1 MSFPKGFIMKIRPLH
16 IKHIAS
22 LLLAAALML
31 SSCKSLEVSEIPER
45 TVSNGNFG
53 GIAFDTTAK
62 TAETALPIPQKTNAL
77 QSEETEISGE
87 STTTPPQT
95 TAAESE
101 TGTTAVTT
109 TQNPV
114 TTTAATKATTTKAAT
129 TAATTKPAETTAKT
143 TEKTTTAA
151 TTEKT
156 TAVTTTTTAEI
167 ITTAPKTE
175 EETTKAPASGRNYP
189 KNSYSALN
197 YSEVKGV
204 WISYIEIN
212 NLLKGKSKSEFRKA
226 AGKLYDNCLSL
237 GLNTVYVH
245 VRAYGD
251 AFYYSELYPFSKY
264 VSGSLGT
271 KTDYDPLEILI
282 EEAHDRGLS
291 FQAWIN
297 PLRLC
302 ASGDMPYVSADY
314 PIGSWYKSADYKGK
328 YIVNVNGTW
337 YLNPAYSEAIKLVGD
352 GVREIVSGYDVD
364 GIHIDDYFYPTTDA
378 SFDSAAFNNSGKAS
392 LSAFRIANCNNLVRE
407 IYNATH
413 ECSSTAV
420 FGASTQGNMNN
431 NITQLY
437 ADAESWCRG
446 GYIDYFA
453 PQIYYGFENSA
464 QPFKTC
470 VDSWCDLVKGTNVK
484 LYIGLALY
492 KIGQEDKW
500 AGSGQYEWQNTSTM
514 IKRQI
519 EYSFGKKDCSGIV
532 LYCYNYLFSDGY
544 HTAAIQKEIDNF
556 KDLLI

>member
-1 MSFPKGFIMKIRPLH
+1 MKFRPLH

-22 LLLAAALML
+22 LLLAAAVML
-31 SSCKSLEVSEIPER
+31 CSCKSLEVSEIPER

-53 GIAFDTTAK
+53 GIAFDTEAK
-62 TAETALPIPQKTNAL
+62 TAETALPIPQKTTAP
-77 QSEETEISGE
+77 QSEETDFSEE

-95 TAAESE
+95 TEAESE
-101 TGTTAVTT
+101 SSAIAATT
-109 TQNPV
+109 TQTPV
-114 TTTAATKATTTKAAT
+114 TTTAAAT
-129 TAATTKPAETTAKT
+129 TAKKTAKTTAKT
-143 TEKTTTAA
+143 TEKTTAKTTTAA

-156 TAVTTTTTAEI
+156 TTTTVTTTAEKT
-167 ITTAPKTE
+167 TTAPKTE
-175 EETTKAPASGRNYP
+175 KEPEEVTEAGRNYP

-226 AGKLYDNCLSL
+226 AGQLYDNCLSL

-251 AFYYSELYPFSKY
+251 AFYYSDLYPFSKY
-264 VSGSLGT
+264 VSGSLGV

-302 ASGDMPYVSADY
+302 ASGDMPYVSAEY

-337 YLNPAYSEAIKLVGD
+337 YLNPAYSETIKLVGD

-378 SFDSAAFNNSGKAS
+378 SFDSAAFKNSGKSS
-392 LSAFRIANCNNLVRE
+392 LSSFRIANCNSLVRE

-437 ADAESWCRG
+437 ADAESWCNG
-446 GYIDYFA
+446 DYIDYFA
-453 PQIYYGFENSA
+453 PQIYYGFENSG

-519 EYSFGKKDCSGIV
+519 EYSFGKKNCSGIV
-532 LYCYNYLFSDGY
+532 LYCYNYLFSSGY

>member
-1 MSFPKGFIMKIRPLH
+1 
-16 IKHIAS
+16 
-22 LLLAAALML
+22 ML
-31 SSCKSLEVSEIPER
+31 CSCKSLEVSEIPER

-62 TAETALPIPQKTNAL
+62 TAETALPVPQKTTAPV
-77 QSEETEISGE
+77 SDETEISVE
-87 STTTPPQT
+87 VT
-95 TAAESE
+95 TAPPETTATESE
-101 TGTTAVTT
+101 TESTAAATT
-109 TQNPV
+109 TQKPV
-114 TTTAATKATTTKAAT
+114 TTAAATKATTTKAAT
-129 TAATTKPAETTAKT
+129 TEATTTRAATTKPAETTV
-143 TEKTTTAA
+143 KTTTAA

-156 TAVTTTTTAEI
+156 TAVTTTTTEEI
-167 ITTAPKTE
+167 TTTAPITE

-212 NLLKGKSKSEFRKA
+212 NLLKGKSKPEFRKA
-226 AGKLYDNCLSL
+226 VGKLYDNCLSL

-251 AFYYSELYPFSKY
+251 AFYYSDLYPFSKY

-271 KTDYDPLEILI
+271 KTDYDPLKILI
-282 EEAHDRGLS
+282 EEAHSRGLS

-302 ASGDMPYVSADY
+302 VGGDMPYVSESY
-314 PIGSWYKSADYKGK
+314 PIGSWYKNADYKGK

-378 SFDSAAFNNSGKAS
+378 SFDSAAFSNSGKSS
-392 LSAFRIANCNNLVRE
+392 LSAFRIANCNNLVKE

-453 PQIYYGFENSA
+453 PQIYYGFENSG

-470 VDSWCDLVKGTNVK
+470 VDSWCNLVKGTNVK

-519 EYSFGKKDCSGIV
+519 EYSFGKKNCSGIV